1 MFEACYIGFFEGVQM
16 LRECN
21 VNLQDQH
28 GWTPLMIAA
37 QQGHADIVEYLIQ
50 TCKADISIRDK
61 AGKRAFERATSS
73 NVQHILSSAAIEQRL
88 RNNFDK
94 KAPQT

>member
-37 QQGHADIVEYLIQ
+37 QQGHADIVEYLI
-50 TCKADISIRDK
+50 
-61 AGKRAFERATSS
+61 
-73 NVQHILSSAAIEQRL
+73 
-88 RNNFDK
+88 
-94 KAPQT
+94 